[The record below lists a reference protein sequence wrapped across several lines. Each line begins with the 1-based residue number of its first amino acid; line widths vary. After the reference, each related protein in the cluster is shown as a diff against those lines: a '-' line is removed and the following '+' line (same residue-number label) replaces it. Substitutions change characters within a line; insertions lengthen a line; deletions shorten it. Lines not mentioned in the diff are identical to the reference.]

1 MSTTTTFPKTEKKP
15 IIVADNQKRVDS
27 HKKVAEHLT
36 NASKSH
42 MEAAKHHENGEHEK
56 AAVSTITAH
65 GHHTLARDLQKEDAR
80 LHATQA

>member
-1 MSTTTTFPKTEKKP
+1 
-15 IIVADNQKRVDS
+15 
-27 HKKVAEHLT
+27 
-36 NASKSH
+36 